1 MSVADVLKEVILLT
15 ANVQSLKTDMQALKN
30 MVLDH
35 HERIIRLEG
44 GAELTAEKA
53 KTAALGAVSTVT
65 YQLQKEMATIQA
77 NQVALPK
84 PKGGGE

>member
-15 ANVQSLKTDMQALKN
+15 ANVQSLQKDMAALK
-30 MVLDH
+30 VTILDH

-53 KTAALGAVSTVT
+53 KNAALGAVSTVT
-65 YQLQKEMATIQA
+65 YQLQKEMAAIQA
-77 NQVALPK
+77 NQPPRLQRQEPD
-84 PKGGGE
+84 